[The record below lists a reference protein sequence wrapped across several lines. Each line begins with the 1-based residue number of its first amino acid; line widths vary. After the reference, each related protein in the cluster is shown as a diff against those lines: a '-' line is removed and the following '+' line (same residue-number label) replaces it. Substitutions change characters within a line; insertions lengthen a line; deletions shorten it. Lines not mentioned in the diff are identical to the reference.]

1 MIRYTCTDR
10 APKAVGPY
18 HQAVG
23 SSGFLFSSGQIG
35 VHPVTG
41 VLADGIENQTK
52 QVMENLKYILWDSAM
67 DFSNVVKTTVYLQN
81 MDDVEVVNS
90 IYGSYFGELLP
101 ARSLV
106 AVSSLPKGALIEV
119 DLVATRY

>member
-1 MIRYTCTDR
+1 
-10 APKAVGPY
+10 
-18 HQAVG
+18 
-23 SSGFLFSSGQIG
+23 
-35 VHPVTG
+35 
-41 VLADGIENQTK
+41 
-52 QVMENLKYILWDSAM
+52 M